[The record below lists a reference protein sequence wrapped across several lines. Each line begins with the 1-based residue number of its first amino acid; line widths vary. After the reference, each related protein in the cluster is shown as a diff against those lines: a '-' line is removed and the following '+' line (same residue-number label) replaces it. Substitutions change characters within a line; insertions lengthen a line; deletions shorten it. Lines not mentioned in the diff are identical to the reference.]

1 MEHKLIMENWRK
13 LLRELDVNPVAGSTS
28 MDTAPLV
35 TKGLSNDQAI
45 KYSDTVKKVYKG
57 DIGPEVGKIF
67 ASAGLILVK
76 ELGLLFE
83 PTGQIADVNIDTGK
97 ITYTYQLVDQSSK
110 AAVAAYKRGDY
121 LAAGLNSA
129 GAALGALAMI
139 PIVGKLAKIV
149 GKTAKLTKTTKKI
162 IDNSKQIKL
171 QLDSI
176 PVGQRTPELN
186 DAINKLETEIARVE
200 NLTPMAT
207 KRTSSYIN
215 DLTRK
220 IKGSVMSKLK
230 KGQVKIGKN
239 VNDATPIT
247 FEIPR
252 DVRFDSMTGK
262 RITKRSK
269 VEKIEVRIVASN
281 EEAIKVPGFWRDA
294 GEGGYIS
301 ATIMVP
307 EKYLRKMTS
316 GKLVMGEPRVF
327 FALQSKLEATLKHEL
342 THGAQYAKPGKL
354 YSDRGGKYLKY
365 YPKKDHGDKSYHAYR
380 MQKVEVEPFAVQAAV
395 KPKAIRN
402 WNYDTLDRLVRDIS
416 DVYSDLDN
424 FTKKIVDDPKD
435 LKKFLQGDKSIK
447 FKTNNRRYKG
457 ESPKIG
463 FARSRREFQLFEK
476 EVKTAQ
482 SMRPCA
488 AISATNALLLWD
500 MGLYDIEKTGMN
512 RQIYDE
518 LKKAV
523 LNPRLGLGIPVPINP
538 KACSYKSLREW
549 QEDQDSKQILY

>member
-13 LLRELDVNPVAGSTS
+13 CLKEWGAYGHYPDRADLQKAQAKLNTWDTPSWKKTKQALADIATLLDPTGLVGGIDAETGEITPQYEL
-28 MDTAPLV
+28 
-35 TKGLSNDQAI
+35 
-45 KYSDTVKKVYKG
+45 VKQS
-57 DIGPEVGKIF
+57 
-67 ASAGLILVK
+67 ASAANSAWEKG
-76 ELGLLFE
+76 E
-83 PTGQIADVNIDTGK
+83 
-97 ITYTYQLVDQSSK
+97 
-110 AAVAAYKRGDY
+110 Y
-121 LAAGLNSA
+121 LSAGMNSA
-129 GAALGALAMI
+129 GAALGALAMV
-139 PIVGKLAKIV
+139 PIVGKLAKAV
-149 GKTAKLTKTTKKI
+149 GKTAKSTKTTKKI

-171 QLDSI
+171 ELDSV
-176 PVGQRTPELN
+176 PAGQRTPELN
-186 DAINKLETEIARVE
+186 DAINKLETEIERVE
-200 NLTPMAT
+200 NLTPMVT

-230 KGQVKIGKN
+230 RGQVKIGKN

-281 EEAIKVPGFWRDA
+281 EEAIRVPGFWRDA

-307 EKYLRKMTS
+307 EKYLRKMAS
-316 GKLVMGEPRVF
+316 GKLVMGEPRALR
-327 FALQSKLEATLKHEL
+327 ALQGKLETTLKHEL
-342 THGAQYAKPGKL
+342 THGAQYAKPGNPR
-354 YSDRGGKYLKY
+354 SDRGGKYLKY
-365 YPKKDHGDKSYHAYR
+365 DPKKDHGDKSYHAYR

-395 KPKAIRN
+395 KPKTIRN
-402 WNYDTLDRLVRDIS
+402 GGYDTLDRLVRDIS
-416 DVYSDLDN
+416 DVYSDLGN
-424 FTKKIVDDPKD
+424 FAKKIVDDPED
-435 LKKFLQGDKSIK
+435 LKKFLQGDKSVK
-447 FKTNNRRYKG
+447 FKTNNRYKG
-457 ESPKIG
+457 ETPKIG

-500 MGLYDIEKTGMN
+500 MGLYDLEKTGMN
-512 RQIYDE
+512 RQI
-518 LKKAV
+518 
-523 LNPRLGLGIPVPINP
+523 
-538 KACSYKSLREW
+538 
-549 QEDQDSKQILY
+549 